1 MEFLSPEGL
10 RLDGR
15 RPAELRRTTVDLGVL
30 PHADGSAW
38 VEAGNTRV
46 VAAVFG
52 PYAAPGAR
60 GGGSGGSGGADLRCE
75 VSTAA
80 FSTGKR
86 KRMDGW
92 RWDG

>member
-15 RPAELRRTTVDLGVL
+15 RPAELRRLAVTLGAL

-38 VEAGNTRV
+38 VQAGNTRV
-46 VAAVFG
+46 LAAVFG
-52 PYAAPGAR
+52 PYMPPGFR
-60 GGGSGGSGGADLRCE
+60 GGTGTADLRCE

-80 FSTGKR
+80 FSTG
-86 KRMDGW
+86 
-92 RWDG
+92 

>member
-15 RPAELRRTTVDLGVL
+15 RPTELRRTSVDLGVL
-30 PHADGSAW
+30 PQADGSAW

-46 VAAVFG
+46 LAAVFG
-52 PYAAPGAR
+52 PYVLPGSR
-60 GGGSGGSGGADLRCE
+60 SGGVGGADLRCE

-80 FSTGKR
+80 FSTSKG
-86 KRMDGW
+86 
-92 RWDG
+92 